1 MFIDLKKMYDLL
13 YENSY
18 VNKII
23 NIRKEAIKEM
33 DKVIEKEDSVI
44 KEKSPDD
51 DTVSNTSDE
60 QSS

>member
-1 MFIDLKKMYDLL
+1 MFVDLRKMYDFL

-33 DKVIEKEDSVI
+33 DKIIEKEDSI
-44 KEKSPDD
+44 KEKSQDD
-51 DTVSNTSDE
+51 DNVSNTSDE
-60 QSS
+60 TPS